1 MAFSFPVVEAVR
13 QRRTV
18 YRFRP
23 APLPDGLLEELL
35 AAARFSPNH
44 KHSEPWRFVVV
55 RGDALGG
62 LADLRV
68 ELQRERAARDGK
80 PVGNVDALRAEV
92 AEAAAAVYVLQVAA
106 DDPVRRR
113 EDYASCAIAAY
124 ILQLAAW
131 ERGIGARWNTGQ
143 ITRGEKVRG
152 FLGLSEG
159 EEVVCCLLLGY
170 PAEVPADW
178 LHRPVQEVTRYI
190 E

>member
-1 MAFSFPVVEAVR
+1 MTSSFPVAETVR

-18 YRFRP
+18 YHFRP
-23 APLPDGLLEELL
+23 DPLPDGLLEELL
-35 AAARFSPNH
+35 AATRFAPNH
-44 KHSEPWRFVVV
+44 KHTEPWRFAVV
-55 RGDALGG
+55 RGEALGR

-80 PVGNVDALRAEV
+80 PLGNVEALHAEI

-106 DDPVRRR
+106 DDPARRR

-131 ERGIGARWNTGQ
+131 ERGVGARWNTGQ
-143 ITRGEKVRG
+143 ITRGEQVRM
-152 FLGLSEG
+152 LLHLQAG
-159 EEVVCCLLLGY
+159 EEIVCCLLLGY
-170 PAEVPADW
+170 PAEVPPEW
-178 LHRPVQEVTRYI
+178 RHRPVSEVTRYI